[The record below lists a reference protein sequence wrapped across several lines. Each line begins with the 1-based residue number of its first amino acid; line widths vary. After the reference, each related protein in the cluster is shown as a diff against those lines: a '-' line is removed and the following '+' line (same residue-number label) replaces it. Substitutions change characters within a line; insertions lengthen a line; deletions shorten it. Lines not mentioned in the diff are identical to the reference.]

1 MDFKQ
6 KILIVDDK
14 SANLFALEQVL
25 QVLDVNL
32 VKASNG
38 NDALIAILNHDF
50 ALAILDVQMP
60 DMDGYELAEFIRS
73 EEKSKF
79 LPVIFLSAVFSDD
92 FHVFKGYQ
100 AGAVDFI
107 TKPFNPEILLSKV
120 EIFLKLDRQKRELN
134 LQNALLEKEIFER
147 KKIEQSL
154 RESEQKLQ
162 ELNKTKDKFFSI
174 LAHDLRNPFNTIMGF
189 SELLLTQK
197 EFIPQDK
204 ADHFYKLI
212 NDASKSAFSLLSN
225 LLEWSRSQTGNIS
238 FMPIPFNMAE
248 IVSESIKLLE
258 ATAAKK
264 TIKLISEFSE
274 RVDVYADM
282 NMITTILRNLISNA
296 IKFSFEESYIT
307 IGSEKQNGMVHIFVK
322 DNGIGLKE
330 EDVGKL
336 FRIDTNKSTPGT
348 QNETGTGLGLIL
360 CKEFVER
367 NGGKIWVES
376 IYKQGSKFIFSVPP
390 KISGN

>member
-1 MDFKQ
+1 MQNRQ
-6 KILIVDDK
+6 KVLIVDDK
-14 SANLFALEQVL
+14 SANLYALEQVL
-25 QVLDVNL
+25 QVLEEVEL

-79 LPVIFLSAVFSDD
+79 LPVIFLSAVFSDE
-92 FHVFKGYQ
+92 FHVFKGYR

-107 TKPFNPEILLSKV
+107 TKPFNPEVLLSKV
-120 EIFLKLDRQKRELN
+120 EIFLKLDKQKKELN
-134 LQNALLEKEIFER
+134 DQNILLEKEIFER

-162 ELNKTKDKFFSI
+162 ELNSTKDKFFSI

-197 EFIPQDK
+197 QHITEDK

-212 NDASKSAFSLLSN
+212 NEASKSAYNLLSN
-225 LLEWSRSQTGNIS
+225 LLEWSRAQTGTIS
-238 FMPIPFNMAE
+238 FIPFNFDVSQV
-248 IVSESIKLLE
+248 ISESLKLLE
-258 ATAAKK
+258 GSAAKK
-264 TIKLISEFSE
+264 GIKFISEVKVKTEIF
-274 RVDVYADM
+274 ADM

-296 IKFSFEESYIT
+296 IKFTGEGGT
-307 IGSEKQNGMVHIFVK
+307 IKILAHQFDEFVHLEINDTGVGIKEQDIQN
-322 DNGIGLKE
+322 
-330 EDVGKL
+330 L
-336 FRIDTNKSTPGT
+336 FKIDSNKSTLGT
-348 QNETGTGLGLIL
+348 NNETGTGLGLIL

-376 IYKQGSKFIFSVPP
+376 TLKLGSSFIFSVPI
-390 KISGN
+390 KV

>member
-1 MDFKQ
+1 MQNRQ
-6 KILIVDDK
+6 KVLIVDDK
-14 SANLFALEQVL
+14 SANLYALEQVL
-25 QVLDVNL
+25 QVLEEVEL

-79 LPVIFLSAVFSDD
+79 LPVIFLSAVFSDE
-92 FHVFKGYQ
+92 FHVFKGYR

-107 TKPFNPEILLSKV
+107 TKPFNPEVLLSKV
-120 EIFLKLDRQKRELN
+120 EIFLKLDKQKKELN
-134 LQNALLEKEIFER
+134 DQNILLEKEIFER

-162 ELNKTKDKFFSI
+162 ELNSTKDKFFSI

-197 EFIPQDK
+197 QHITEDK

-212 NDASKSAFSLLSN
+212 NEASKSAYNLLSN
-225 LLEWSRSQTGNIS
+225 LLEWSRAQTGTIS
-238 FMPIPFNMAE
+238 FIPFNFDVSQV
-248 IVSESIKLLE
+248 ISESLKLLE
-258 ATAAKK
+258 GSAAKK
-264 TIKLISEFSE
+264 GIKFISEVKVKTEIF
-274 RVDVYADM
+274 ADM

-296 IKFSFEESYIT
+296 IKFTGEGGT
-307 IGSEKQNGMVHIFVK
+307 IKILAHQVDEFVHLEINDTGVGIKEQDIQN
-322 DNGIGLKE
+322 
-330 EDVGKL
+330 L
-336 FRIDTNKSTPGT
+336 FKIDSNKSTLGT
-348 QNETGTGLGLIL
+348 NNETGTGLGLIL

-376 IYKQGSKFIFSVPP
+376 TLKLGSSFIFSVPI
-390 KISGN
+390 KV